1 MQVERE
7 GSYAAGCCHLPLGGG
22 GGAAAAVKL
31 IDR

>member
-22 GGAAAAVKL
+22 AAAAVKL

>member
-22 GGAAAAVKL
+22 GAAAAVKL